1 MRTTPL
7 TGKATTLHQ
16 RTTDFL
22 NLLASY
28 DEVDKRLVAAE
39 FAEIFIE
46 EGNVDEVLSVLAALS
61 PQIKNEFLDR
71 VAQAPTSETEW
82 NRLQIIGAGMDEA
95 ARINAKVTWRLC
107 VERVRRKTSPPKVD
121 TQ

>member
-1 MRTTPL
+1 VY
-7 TGKATTLHQ
+7 Q
-16 RTTDFL
+16 RTTDFV

-28 DEVDKRLVAAE
+28 DEADKRLVAKE

-71 VAQAPTSETEW
+71 VARAPSSESEW
-82 NRLQIIGAGMDEA
+82 NRLQIFGAGMDEA
-95 ARINAKVTWRLC
+95 ACIKAKITWRLC
-107 VERVRRKTSPPKVD
+107 VERVRRET
-121 TQ
+121 TQSKS